1 MAFSYTSKAFI
12 AIILALNLLVPQVLG
27 AVTCE
32 RLDRSTCAFAVSSAG
47 TRCVLEKRVR
57 RGGQE
62 EYTCRAS
69 RIEADG
75 LKDHVET
82 DECLEACGLGRDTLG
97 ISSDSLLDSRFTQK
111 LCSARCFN
119 GCPNIVNLYFNLA
132 AGEGVF
138 LPKLCETHRTSNRRT
153 MAEIRS
159 SGEVMPTYGPE
170 AATSNKLLAYA
181 PTQSSDILLSSS
193 AKAPSMV

>member
-1 MAFSYTSKAFI
+1 MLRPMVAFI
-12 AIILALNLLVPQVLG
+12 ALVLALYLFVPHVLG

-69 RIEADG
+69 RVEADG

-82 DECLEACGLGRDTLG
+82 DECLKACGLVRGSLG

-111 LCSARCFN
+111 LCSARCYN

-138 LPKLCETHRTSNRRT
+138 LPKLCKTHRASKRRA

-159 SGEVMPTYGPE
+159 SGGVMPTYGPE
-170 AATSNKLLAYA
+170 AATSAKFLAYA
-181 PTQSSDILLSSS
+181 PTQSSEILVSSS
-193 AKAPSMV
+193 AEAPSTV